1 MTHLAPV
8 GWPSEPETDP
18 WDRDPLQ
25 ESGSGPSPPSAPPQT
40 RLRDRLLTR
49 AQLADLPQ
57 PSPLIEDTVDART
70 VAVLSGRRGRGKSLL
85 ALDWALCLATGK
97 AWQGRAVAAGP
108 VLWIAAEGAYG
119 MHQRVTAWEYAW
131 QHDVAPDRFVTLPEV
146 VNLHD
151 GTGVGELVDVARE
164 MRPAL
169 VVVDTWA
176 RCTVGGKENDNSD
189 ATQATGRLEALRH
202 LGVTTLLVAHT
213 DAEDTKTRGATALED
228 NVDTVYRLKGD
239 PEHLVLSRTK
249 RKDGPEHDELHLRL
263 REAAD
268 SVVLEVSSGVDT
280 GSRADTILSTF
291 RVHFTSTGAS
301 RAQLRDVCREG
312 GITSSGTFTR
322 GLNALVSVGAL
333 VNHGTDKQPF
343 FKLGSGHGS

>member
-1 MTHLAPV
+1 MSHLAPV
-8 GWPSEPETDP
+8 DWPAEPPADP
-18 WDRDPLQ
+18 WDHDPLQ
-25 ESGSGPSPPSAPPQT
+25 EPMDRPPPSARP

-49 AQLADLPQ
+49 AQLANLPQ
-57 PSPLIEDTVDART
+57 PSPLIEDTIDART
-70 VAVLSGRRGRGKSLL
+70 VTVLSGRRGRGKSLL

-97 AWQGRAVAAGP
+97 PWQERPVTAGA
-108 VLWIAAEGAYG
+108 VLWVAAEGAYG

-131 QHDVAPDRFVTLPEV
+131 GCDVAPDRFVTLPEV
-146 VNLHD
+146 VNLYD
-151 GTGVGELVDVARE
+151 GTGVNELVAVVRE
-164 MRPAL
+164 MRPVL

-189 ATQATGRLEALRH
+189 ATRATGRLEALRH

-239 PEHLVLSRTK
+239 AEHLVLSRTK

-268 SVVLEVSSGVDT
+268 SVVVESAGGVST
-280 GSRADTILSTF
+280 PSRAETILSIF
-291 RVHFTSTGAS
+291 RVHFSTTGAS
-301 RAQLRDVCREG
+301 KATLRDVCREQ
-312 GITSSGTFTR
+312 GITSPGTFHR
-322 GLNALVSVGAL
+322 GLETLVSGGFL
-333 VNHGTDKQPF
+333 TNEGTDKQPF
-343 FKLGSGHGS
+343 FRLGGPHAA